1 MLLVHFG
8 PFCLSLLML
17 NKQIFQSYWLF
28 FAEQKYDFIPL
39 HNSKLCRKTRVHN
52 LTIID
57 NTLKLSLPLTAVYF
71 SSGNYFKSEN
81 FWGGSSPPCPSP
93 CYGPGLGTKSCRKRL
108 WDCLGGRR
116 SKQTRRNLIV
126 RNVIAWIVVVTAR
139 F

>member
-81 FWGGSSPPCPSP
+81 FWGGSSPPLPLPLLRAWSIINLFARMLTSFRHTAP
-93 CYGPGLGTKSCRKRL
+93 FREAGVGPRT
-108 WDCLGGRR
+108 
-116 SKQTRRNLIV
+116 TRNGPIL
-126 RNVIAWIVVVTAR
+126 